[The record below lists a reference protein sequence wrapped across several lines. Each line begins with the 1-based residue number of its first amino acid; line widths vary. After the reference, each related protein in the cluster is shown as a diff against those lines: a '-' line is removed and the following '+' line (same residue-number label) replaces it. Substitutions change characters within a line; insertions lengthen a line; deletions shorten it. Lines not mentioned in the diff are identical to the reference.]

1 MISLENKIIHADSLE
16 HLKTLDDNVFDSCV
30 TDPPYH
36 LTSIVKR
43 FTKGPAAKHGKDGSF
58 NRLSKGFMGQEWD
71 GGDIAFQKEFW
82 EQVYR
87 TLKPG
92 SVLLAFAATRN
103 YHRMATAIED
113 SGFEIFDMINWI
125 YGSGFPKRKN
135 LLKPAHE
142 PIVMARKGV
151 NKSFN
156 IDECRIPYKDEND
169 RSGWHKT
176 GSDGTK
182 GYMKTNTFK
191 IRKISAKEINERT
204 KDGRYP
210 SNIIHD
216 GLEEDWSR
224 FFYCAKT
231 SKKEKNGSEHP
242 TIKPLELMKY
252 LVRLIT
258 PKNGIVLDPFAGSG
272 TTGEAALLEDRK
284 YYLIEKTEKYLKDI
298 NNRVNKVIL

>member
-1 MISLENKIIHADSLE
+1 MDTNKIINADSLE

-87 TLKPG
+87 TIKPKG
-92 SVLLAFAATRN
+92 VLLAFAATRN
-103 YHRMATAIED
+103 YHRMAVAIED
-113 SGFEIFDMINWI
+113 AGFEIFDMINWV

-151 NKSFN
+151 NKDLN
-156 IDECRIPYKDEND
+156 LDECRIPLDEND
-169 RSGWHKT
+169 DINNWVGNRKKKT
-176 GSDGTK
+176 MMDKNIYNLG
-182 GYMKTNTFK
+182 
-191 IRKISAKEINERT
+191 IKEITSKQND
-204 KDGRYP
+204 KGRYP
-210 SNIIHD
+210 SNFIHD
-216 GLEEDWSR
+216 GLDEDWSKY
-224 FFYCAKT
+224 FYCTKA
-231 SKKEKNGSEHP
+231 SKKEKGNTDHP
-242 TIKPLELMKY
+242 TVKPLELMKY
-252 LVRLIT
+252 LVRLVT
-258 PKNGIVLDPFAGSG
+258 PKDGLVLDPFAGTG
-272 TTGEAALLEDRK
+272 TTGEAAILEGRN
-284 YYLIEKTEKYLKDI
+284 YYLIEKTKKYI
-298 NNRVNKVIL
+298 SAIENRLNKHNKFFI